1 MDGGRHLTQWENFR
15 CLVTGGTRGI
25 GYAVAQQL
33 VDRGA
38 HVAILGRDEVRV
50 EKAVETLSQGA
61 PGLAMGV
68 VGVIDGQESTAQTLV
83 ENAVQGLGGPL
94 DGLVNCAGGATV
106 GHALDIPWNTW
117 HQDLAVKFWG
127 YFAMIR
133 AAVPQLR
140 SPGGVI
146 VNILGVAGKDPNP
159 RLAPGTAINGALRGL
174 TKILADDL
182 APRRIRVAAVNPGA
196 TDTDLLREMARGYA
210 QLNGTTVDQAER
222 TLRSSGPLGRL
233 PVAEDIAHAVV
244 FLMSEEAALVTG
256 TSLDIDGGVHRGPA

>member
-1 MDGGRHLTQWENFR
+1 MGGRHLTRWENFR

-25 GYAVAQQL
+25 GYAIAQQL

-38 HVAILGRDEVRV
+38 QVAIVGRNEARV
-50 EKAVETLSQGA
+50 QRSVEDLSQSA
-61 PGLAMGV
+61 PGHAIGV
-68 VGVIDGQESTAQTLV
+68 VGLIDGQESTATTLV
-83 ENAVQGLGGPL
+83 ESACRGLGGPL

-106 GHALDIPWNTW
+106 GHALEIPWSIW
-117 HQDLAVKFWG
+117 QQDMAVKFWG
-127 YFAMIR
+127 YLAMIR
-133 AAVPQLR
+133 AVVPELR

-182 APRRIRVAAVNPGA
+182 APGRIRVVAVNPGA
-196 TDTDLLREMARGYA
+196 TDTGLLREMARGYA

-222 TLRSSGPLGRL
+222 ALRSSGPLGRL
-233 PVAEDIAHAVV
+233 PVAQDIAHAVV